1 MLHLRRH
8 SKINLS
14 MLDETLKSTHT
25 SLDGVRKRTAACCR
39 LVRAISSDQGRY
51 GTAAEARSANL
62 TLLTLTPAA
71 HLHIHLYV
79 YIYTHMYM
87 CVYVCVYIYLTYSF
101 THMYVHVCRPKHPTF
116 PPEEHAPEARRKKTR
131 SHEPSDRSS
140 QSRNVGSK

>member
-79 YIYTHMYM
+79 YIDIYTHVYVCICMCIYIYILHIHLHICMYM
-87 CVYVCVYIYLTYSF
+87 CVGLNTQHFHLKS
-101 THMYVHVCRPKHPTF
+101 TPPKQGEGRLGATNPPTG
-116 PPEEHAPEARRKKTR
+116 APN
-131 SHEPSDRSS
+131 P
-140 QSRNVGSK
+140 VM